1 MTYIQICALISIIIA
16 AALLY
21 WTGYRGGL
29 ADGRVEGYENG
40 QNEGFSLGF
49 EQAKEQCALSI
60 SHAHEER
67 QRIELLLSREPQ
79 DRLTLLMIAEKLK
92 LAAETFKAVKSETH
106 AAQTLVLC
114 EKALKMAAAMDL
126 WAQGD
131 AA

>member
-1 MTYIQICALISIIIA
+1 MTFIQVCALISIIIA
-16 AALLY
+16 CAILY

-29 ADGRVEGYENG
+29 EDGRVDGYENG
-40 QNEGFSLGF
+40 QAEGFSLGF
-49 EQAKEQCALSI
+49 EQAKGQCALSI
-60 SHAHEER
+60 TQAHEER

-92 LAAETFKAVKSETH
+92 LAAETFKAVRSETH

-114 EKALKMAAAMDL
+114 EKTLKMAASMDL
-126 WAQGD
+126 RAQRN